1 MLAIMH
7 KDELAKFGYGS
18 KRKVKKV
25 RIPLIIRGP
34 VGT

>member
-1 MLAIMH
+1 MH
-7 KDELAKFGYGS
+7 EDDLAKFGYGL

-25 RIPLIIRGP
+25 RIPLIIGGP